1 MLGSKRRLLALGLC
15 IILLLTLV
23 SGCNKKKDDEK
34 SVQETGTETKEGTEA
49 KDGTDKAE
57 LAPVTFSFWSA
68 DTTAGQMDDGFQ
80 SPVSQKIKELTGVT
94 LNKEFAIGD
103 PREKLSFMAAS
114 GEYTD
119 FIYAVEYSNIVVDAG
134 GFIKLDELIEEYGP
148 NIKKLYGDDLVRL
161 KYSEADPSIY
171 FLGLPDVGKVK
182 YEPESGFQLQYALLK
197 ELGYPKLETLQ
208 DYEDAIKTYIEK
220 YPEIDGK
227 PTIGMS
233 VLADDWRI
241 KITVTNP
248 AVFATGGPDDGEWYY
263 DNETGKAQLHLTRPI
278 EKEYFR
284 WLNHMN
290 DIGLLDPESFIQKY
304 DQYQAKIAEGRVL
317 GLADSKWEYVDAEQ
331 ALIAAGKPERGYAQL
346 PLVIDKSYKFADF
359 RSAGYTGGYG
369 VGISTSCSDPIA
381 AIKFLDW
388 MCTDE
393 AQVLFRWGIEGEHYD
408 VVDGARKFND
418 ETFKSWT
425 EDADFA
431 TKTGI
436 GVYSWPWPGYGDGAV
451 DSNGLNYGPI
461 FKQNIIDS
469 YTAPEKETLDAY
481 GAEIWKDLYPSED
494 NFEPTPFGVLWQI
507 NIPSDSNATIIMQKY
522 DEITAKRIPGAILAD
537 PEDFD
542 GLWDDYQKELVDAG
556 IPELEEEFNK
566 LIQGKIKLWSK

>member
-1 MLGSKRRLLALGLC
+1 MLESKKKLLALGMC
-15 IILLLTLV
+15 IILLISLV
-23 SGCNKKKDDEK
+23 SGCNKKIEEEK
-34 SVQETGTETKEGTEA
+34 SVQQTGSNKISET
-49 KDGTDKAE
+49 
-57 LAPVTFSFWSA
+57 PMTFSFWSA
-68 DTTAGQMDDGFQ
+68 DTTAGQMDDGFK

-94 LNKEFAIGD
+94 LEKDFAVGD

-119 FIYAVEYSNIVVDAG
+119 LVYAVEYSNIVVDAG

-148 NIKKLYGDDLVRL
+148 NIKKLYGDNLARL

-171 FLGLPDVGKVK
+171 FLGLPTVGEVR
-182 YEPESGFQLQYALLK
+182 YEPESGFELQHALLK
-197 ELGYPKLETLQ
+197 ELGYPKIETLQ

-241 KITVTNP
+241 KISVTNP
-248 AVFATGGPDDGEWYY
+248 ALFATGGPDDGEWYFNK
-263 DNETGKAQLHLTRPI
+263 DTGKAQIHLTRPE

-317 GLADSKWEYVDAEQ
+317 ALADSKWNYVDAEQ
-331 ALIAAGKPERGYAQL
+331 ALVAAGIAERGYAQL
-346 PLVIDKSYKFADF
+346 PLVLDKSYKFADF
-359 RSAGYTGGYG
+359 RPAGYSGGYG
-369 VGISTSCSDPIA
+369 VGITTSCKDPIA

-393 AQVLFRWGIEGEHYD
+393 AQILFRWGIEGEHYD
-408 VVDGARKFND
+408 VVDGKRQFND
-418 ETFKSWT
+418 ETFRAWK

-431 TKTGI
+431 TKTGV
-436 GVYSWPWPGYGDGAV
+436 GVYSWPWPGYGNGAL
-451 DSNGLNYGPI
+451 DSNGDYYSPI
-461 FKQNIIDS
+461 FKQSIIDT
-469 YTAPEKETLDAY
+469 YTEPEKETLAAY
-481 GAEIWKDLYPSED
+481 GVETWKELYPSED
-494 NFEPTPFGVLWQI
+494 NFEPTPFGVLWLI
-507 NIPSDSNATIIMQKY
+507 NIPSDSEATIIMQKY
-522 DEITAKRIPGAILAD
+522 DGITAKRIPAAILAD
-537 PEDFD
+537 PADFD
-542 GLWDDYQKELVDAG
+542 GLWEIYQEELVDAG
-556 IPELEEEFNK
+556 IHELEEEFNK
-566 LIQGKIKLWSK
+566 LIEGKTKLWSN